1 MNSRLDEVQAAV
13 LRYRLPRLEEG
24 NRRRAQIAAQY
35 DRGLAGLPLVLP
47 RRLAGATHSF
57 HQYVVR
63 HTQREA
69 LQRRLREA
77 GVQTLVH
84 YPVPVHLQP
93 AYAQRVALDPAG
105 LPVTEQLARECLSLP
120 MYPEL
125 SDEQVAVV
133 IDAVQRCA

>member
-1 MNSRLDEVQAAV
+1 MSCA
-13 LRYRLPRLEEG
+13 
-24 NRRRAQIAAQY
+24 I
-35 DRGLAGLPLVLP
+35 
-47 RRLAGATHSF
+47 
-57 HQYVVR
+57 
-63 HTQREA
+63 REA